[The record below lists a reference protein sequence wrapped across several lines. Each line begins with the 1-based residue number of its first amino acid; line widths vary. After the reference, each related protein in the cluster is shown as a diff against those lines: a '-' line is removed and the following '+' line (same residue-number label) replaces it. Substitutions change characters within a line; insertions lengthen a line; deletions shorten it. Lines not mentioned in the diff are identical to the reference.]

1 MKNKKALMK
10 ITAALSLI
18 LAAAIIIPG
27 LSTGE
32 AATTSGGTSGASAIY
47 SADDLFTSRD
57 LEQEADLSE
66 ATYYELVSGQD
77 IHITS
82 AGVYVISGTASQT
95 TVYVEA
101 ADTDKVQIVLNGAS
115 ISNTGTPCIYIK
127 EADKVFVTT
136 AKDSSLT
143 VSGQFTADGDTNTDG
158 TIFSKCDIT
167 LNGTATLTV
176 SSSDNGIV
184 GKDDLKVTGGTYVI
198 RASSKCIE
206 ANDSIRIS
214 GGSFSLTAGT
224 DALHTESDDNEKG
237 YIFIGGGTLTVKA
250 SDDGIHASSIV
261 QIDSGDINISAA
273 EGIEATYIQLNGG
286 TVTIY
291 STDDG
296 INAAQKIS
304 GITPT
309 VVINGGTVTVS
320 VGQGDTDCIDSNG
333 NIIINGGTVYCTGN
347 STFDYDGTGVINGG
361 EVYIN
366 GSRVTSLPNQ
376 MMGGMG
382 GWGGMGGQ
390 GGWSGQGG
398 WGNQGGRGGQGGQ
411 GGRGGWGG

>member
-1 MKNKKALMK
+1 MKNKKAKMK
-10 ITAALSLI
+10 IAAVLSLL

-27 LSTGE
+27 LSTGK
-32 AATTSGGTSGASAIY
+32 AATAGGSAGETPLY
-47 SADDLFTSRD
+47 SADDLFTGRD
-57 LEQEADLSE
+57 LEQEADTGE

-77 IHITS
+77 VHITA
-82 AGVYVISGTASQT
+82 AGVYVLSGSASGT

-101 ADTDKVQIVLNGAS
+101 ADSDKVQIVLNGAS
-115 ISNTGTPCIYIK
+115 ITNANFPCIYVK

-158 TIFSKCDIT
+158 AIFSKCDLT

-176 SSSDNGIV
+176 TSSDNGIV
-184 GKDDLKVTGGTYVI
+184 GKDDLKITGGTYVI
-198 RASSKCIE
+198 KAGSKCFE
-206 ANDSIRIS
+206 ANDSIRVC
-214 GGSFSLTAGT
+214 GGSFTLTAGT
-224 DALHTESDDNEKG
+224 DGLHTESDDSDKG
-237 YIFIGGGTLTVKA
+237 YVYIGGGTFAIKA
-250 SDDGIHASSIV
+250 GDDGIHASSVV
-261 QIDSGDINISAA
+261 QIDGGDININAA
-273 EGIEATYIQLNGG
+273 EGIEGTYIQINGG

-291 STDDG
+291 ATDDG

-320 VGQGDTDCIDSNG
+320 MGQGDTDCIDSNG

-361 EVYIN
+361 LVYVN
-366 GSRVTSLPNQ
+366 GAQVTSLPNQ
-376 MMGGMG
+376 FGGGMG
-382 GWGGMGGQ
+382 GWGNP
-390 GGWSGQGG
+390 GG
-398 WGNQGGRGGQGGQ
+398 WGNQGGRGGWGNP
-411 GGRGGWGG
+411 GGRGGWGR